1 MQAMAGALP
10 PKSISRVAGGPFT
23 EWTAAIRGGPKC
35 GSDFDYAAGLTEVV
49 LLGVAAQRAQA
60 RLEWDAAAGRFP
72 NRPDCNIFAG
82 PGYDY
87 RAGWGV

>member
-10 PKSISRVAGGPFT
+10 PKSIPRVAGGPFP
-23 EWTAAIRGGPKC
+23 EWAAAIRGGPKC
-35 GSDFDYAAGLTEVV
+35 GSNFDYAAGLAEVV

-60 RLEWDAAAGRFP
+60 GLEWDATAGRFP
-72 NRPDCNIFAG
+72 NRPDADVFVG

-87 RAGWGV
+87 RPGWGV